1 MARRRKRPSQGPVR
15 ITRPVYLR
23 LPVALADEI
32 RDLARTRGWFVNRWV
47 EGVLE
52 RGLQKIRGTLPVSAD
67 AATSTSVS
75 APAPVVPPSEDV
87 GEEEESWIPPDST
100 DGVPRTRTRF

>member
-32 RDLARTRGWFVNRWV
+32 RDLARARGWFVNRWV

-52 RGLQKIRGTLPVSAD
+52 RELQKIRGPMPVSAEA
-67 AATSTSVS
+67 AATNVNPSEL
-75 APAPVVPPSEDV
+75 PPVVAPDEE
-87 GEEEESWIPPDST
+87 GAEEESWLPPGES
-100 DGVPRTRTRF
+100 GAPRTRTRF

>member
-1 MARRRKRPSQGPVR
+1 MARRRKRAEGPVR

-32 RDLARTRGWFVNRWV
+32 RDLSRARGWFVNRWV

-52 RGLQKIRGTLPVSAD
+52 RELQKIRGPVPMTVETTATAAPPPPASVTEPAD
-67 AATSTSVS
+67 EG
-75 APAPVVPPSEDV
+75 SED
-87 GEEEESWIPPDST
+87 EAWIPPNEA
-100 DGVPRTRTRF
+100 GAPRTRTRF